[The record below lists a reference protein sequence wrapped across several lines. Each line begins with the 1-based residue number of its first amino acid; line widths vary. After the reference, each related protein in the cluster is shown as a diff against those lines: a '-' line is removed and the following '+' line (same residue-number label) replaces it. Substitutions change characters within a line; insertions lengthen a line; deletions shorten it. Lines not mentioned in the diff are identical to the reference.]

1 MKYIINNLCG
11 PAIIYLGF
19 QIITIVINI
28 YNKLYE
34 DAIIQLFSTIIIT
47 LLLNILCK
55 KGFATVSWLIVFI
68 PFILMTLIIS
78 TIIFMFSIK
87 PQNLSNIIY

>member
-1 MKYIINNLCG
+1 MNYIINNLCG

-19 QIITIVINI
+19 QIITILINI

-34 DAIIQLFSTIIIT
+34 DAVIQFFSTVIIT
-47 LLLNILCK
+47 FLLNILCK
-55 KGFATVSWLIVFI
+55 KGFSTISWLIVFI

-78 TIIFMFSIK
+78 TIIFMFGI
-87 PQNLSNIIY
+87 NIRNN

>member
-19 QIITIVINI
+19 QLTTIIINI

-34 DAIIQLFSTIIIT
+34 DAIIQFFSTVIIT
-47 LLLNILCK
+47 WLLNILCK
-55 KGFATVSWLIVFI
+55 KGFATVSWMIVFI

-78 TIIFMFSIK
+78 TIIFMFGIK
-87 PQNLSNIIY
+87 PQRIR